1 MKIALI
7 NENSQAAKNEMIAAA
22 LKKVVE
28 PMGYEVFNYGMH
40 GAEDAVSLTYV
51 QNGILAAVLLR
62 LHKIVIIQAVCGLLL
77 LTFLSI
83 VFGSTVFTRT
93 PGIRQYQPEV
103 FWSWK
108 EILGIGTCGR
118 LGSTTGDGLLQEN
131 LLNILLLFPAGI
143 LLPGV
148 TGRKLKWWMGLL
160 VGIAVSSAI
169 EISQLLLCRGLFEFD
184 DIIHNSL
191 GCMLGSLLGN
201 RMLRLVHGK

>member
-1 MKIALI
+1 MEIRFFLCFCYTF
-7 NENSQAAKNEMIAAA
+7 SQE
-22 LKKVVE
+22 E
-28 PMGYEVFNYGMH
+28 RFTS
-40 GAEDAVSLTYV
+40 DVSCNCIWFY
-51 QNGILAAVLLR
+51 
-62 LHKIVIIQAVCGLLL
+62 C
-77 LTFLSI
+77 
-83 VFGSTVFTRT
+83 FTRT

-143 LLPGV
+143 LLPGL

>member
-1 MKIALI
+1 
-7 NENSQAAKNEMIAAA
+7 MIRFFS
-22 LKKVVE
+22 
-28 PMGYEVFNYGMH
+28 MF
-40 GAEDAVSLTYV
+40 
-51 QNGILAAVLLR
+51 LLYFFSR
-62 LHKIVIIQAVCGLLL
+62 KRGSL
-77 LTFLSI
+77 LTFLAI

-93 PGIRQYQPEV
+93 PGIRQYQLEI

-118 LGSTTGDGLLQEN
+118 LGSTTGDGLL
-131 LLNILLLFPAGI
+131 
-143 LLPGV
+143 

>member
-1 MKIALI
+1 M
-7 NENSQAAKNEMIAAA
+7 
-22 LKKVVE
+22 
-28 PMGYEVFNYGMH
+28 
-40 GAEDAVSLTYV
+40 
-51 QNGILAAVLLR
+51 
-62 LHKIVIIQAVCGLLL
+62 
-77 LTFLSI
+77 
-83 VFGSTVFTRT
+83 FGSTVFTRT

-143 LLPGV
+143 LLPGL

-191 GCMLGSLLGN
+191 GCMLGCLLGN
-201 RMLRLVHGK
+201 RMLRLVHEK

>member
-1 MKIALI
+1 MDIYQIIITHNRSWTIREIIAF
-7 NENSQAAKNEMIAAA
+7 A
-22 LKKVVE
+22 VVFL
-28 PMGYEVFNYGMH
+28 MAVF
-40 GAEDAVSLTYV
+40 
-51 QNGILAAVLLR
+51 LAAVLLR

-77 LTFLSI
+77 
-83 VFGSTVFTRT
+83 
-93 PGIRQYQPEV
+93 
-103 FWSWK
+103 
-108 EILGIGTCGR
+108 
-118 LGSTTGDGLLQEN
+118 
-131 LLNILLLFPAGI
+131 FPAGI
-143 LLPGV
+143 LLPGL

>member
-1 MKIALI
+1 MDIYQIIITHNRSWTIREIIAF
-7 NENSQAAKNEMIAAA
+7 A
-22 LKKVVE
+22 VVFL
-28 PMGYEVFNYGMH
+28 MAVF
-40 GAEDAVSLTYV
+40 
-51 QNGILAAVLLR
+51 LAAVLLR

-77 LTFLSI
+77 LTFFAI
-83 VFGSTVFTRT
+83 VFG
-93 PGIRQYQPEV
+93 
-103 FWSWK
+103 
-108 EILGIGTCGR
+108 
-118 LGSTTGDGLLQEN
+118 

>member
-1 MKIALI
+1 MA
-7 NENSQAAKNEMIAAA
+7 
-22 LKKVVE
+22 
-28 PMGYEVFNYGMH
+28 VF
-40 GAEDAVSLTYV
+40 
-51 QNGILAAVLLR
+51 LAAVLLR
-62 LHKIVIIQAVCGLLL
+62 LHKIVIILGSLWTVASDVSFNCIWFYCFYEDSGDQAVSAG
-77 LTFLSI
+77 
-83 VFGSTVFTRT
+83 
-93 PGIRQYQPEV
+93 GILVMGR
-103 FWSWK
+103 K
-108 EILGIGTCGR
+108 ILGIGTCGR
-118 LGSTTGDGLLQEN
+118 LGRLTGDGLLQEN

>member
-1 MKIALI
+1 MDIYQIIVTHNRSWTIREIIAFAVVFL
-7 NENSQAAKNEMIAAA
+7 IAA
-22 LKKVVE
+22 
-28 PMGYEVFNYGMH
+28 F
-40 GAEDAVSLTYV
+40 
-51 QNGILAAVLLR
+51 LAAVLLKQ
-62 LHKIVIIQAVCGLLL
+62 HKIVVMQAVCGLLL
-77 LTFLSI
+77 LTFLAI

-93 PGIRQYQPEV
+93 PGIRQYQLEV

-108 EILGIGTCGR
+108 EILGIGKCGR
-118 LGSTTGDGLLQEN
+118 LGSTAEGGLLQEN

-160 VGIAVSSAI
+160 AGIAVSSAI

-191 GCMLGSLLGN
+191 GCMLGCLLGN
-201 RMLRLVHGK
+201 RLLMLSGRKE

>member
-1 MKIALI
+1 MDIYQIIITHNRSWTIREIIAF
-7 NENSQAAKNEMIAAA
+7 A
-22 LKKVVE
+22 VVFL
-28 PMGYEVFNYGMH
+28 MAVF
-40 GAEDAVSLTYV
+40 
-51 QNGILAAVLLR
+51 LAAVLLR

-77 LTFLSI
+77 LTFLAI

-118 LGSTTGDGLLQEN
+118 LGSTTGYGLLQEN
-131 LLNILLLFPAGI
+131 LLNIL
-143 LLPGV
+143 
-148 TGRKLKWWMGLL
+148 
-160 VGIAVSSAI
+160 
-169 EISQLLLCRGLFEFD
+169 LLLCRGLFEFD

-191 GCMLGSLLGN
+191 GCMLGCLLGN

>member
-1 MKIALI
+1 MDIYQIIITHNRSWTIREIIAF
-7 NENSQAAKNEMIAAA
+7 A
-22 LKKVVE
+22 VVFL
-28 PMGYEVFNYGMH
+28 MAVF
-40 GAEDAVSLTYV
+40 
-51 QNGILAAVLLR
+51 LAAVLLR

-77 LTFLSI
+77 LTFLAI

-118 LGSTTGDGLLQEN
+118 LGSTTGYGLL
-131 LLNILLLFPAGI
+131 
-143 LLPGV
+143 

-191 GCMLGSLLGN
+191 GCMLGCLLGN